1 MWSFG
6 IDGFVLVPVTGGT
19 GTATVDSLDELVTM
33 TRAMTSPTTRST
45 ATAARIHSQRGDFG
59 GPGGGLRRF
68 GGLVAALLPRRR
80 QLFGGL
86 SGWRHVPRA
95 GVAGPRT
102 P

>member
-1 MWSFG
+1 VGLVVSAGGTGVPGASVVVGSGDCDVVGSGMRDVVFG

-59 GPGGGLRRF
+59 GPGGAC
-68 GGLVAALLPRRR
+68 GGSV
-80 QLFGGL
+80 
-86 SGWRHVPRA
+86 GW
-95 GVAGPRT
+95 
-102 P
+102 